1 MGIRGLTSYMEWYY
15 SKTRMWR
22 SIQVR
27 GQLVLDAMSI
37 CHCIHEK
44 YQVDWS
50 HGGQYWEMRQHFMG
64 FVDSLLAS
72 GIEPIV
78 IFDGVDYTGNKSA
91 VIWRRKRDARRC
103 TTDALL
109 GLDEASSGTPDV
121 TTQTGTEG
129 SFEASP
135 TATTQAPASSAP
147 MTDFNIIPLFAE
159 IVFCETLKEKG
170 VKFVYADG
178 DADSDIASIANYYS
192 CPVVSNDSDFFLFD
206 IKGGYI
212 PFNKLN
218 WERQPVTAQV
228 YDYIDF
234 VSKFQFRT
242 LDLPLL
248 IPAIMGND
256 YVTMVK
262 SPCLRGDI
270 AVSLL
275 QFRDRRGGTRSRR
288 DKTHEL
294 VHYLSKFMSF
304 DHFLTRVSSC
314 CQNDELST
322 IKKNFEKAK
331 EFYTSEAISMDDLM
345 SKTKLTTAN
354 GTVLPSWILN
364 QFRTGTFANL
374 LITLACNGCALPN
387 IIDNPKRRSA
397 MFVSLH
403 IRSCIYRIMSQYLK
417 EPHVYETVCIE
428 DANILVEFADESL
441 GLPSIADLTEL
452 SISQKINAIC
462 TSLQCSPGVLELFE
476 DKWKLVV
483 LSLWFWTKYVVP
495 DIRLIKSLVL
505 CFVVC
510 SSDKDPSLLISTDC
524 DKQPHNNDTLHVFSM
539 WQCVYFDAMRLN
551 NLLMN
556 PLLFT
561 SPALLFDGRLAMHYA
576 SLTLTD
582 LDNTARRVLAASRQS
597 LALFQSLVSVCNE
610 SIKTATMTDVQ
621 YDQTI
626 YHDLCYLTTDSS
638 ASNSDDDDDDD
649 KNDP

>member
-1 MGIRGLTSYMEWYY
+1 
-15 SKTRMWR
+15 
-22 SIQVR
+22 
-27 GQLVLDAMSI
+27 
-37 CHCIHEK
+37 
-44 YQVDWS
+44 
-50 HGGQYWEMRQHFMG
+50 MG
-64 FVDSLLAS
+64 FIDSLLMS

-78 IFDGVDYTGNKSA
+78 IFDGIDFTRNKGSTM
-91 VIWRRKRDARRC
+91 IKRKKNARHC
-103 TTDALL
+103 ILNIIDNAGGTPAQTST
-109 GLDEASSGTPDV
+109 ASS
-121 TTQTGTEG
+121 
-129 SFEASP
+129 AS
-135 TATTQAPASSAP
+135 AATQAPASSVPAA
-147 MTDFNIIPLFAE
+147 NSNVIPLFTDM
-159 IVFCETLKEKG
+159 VFCETLKEKG
-170 VKFVYADG
+170 VQFVYADG
-178 DADSDIASIANYYS
+178 DADSVIASIANYYS
-192 CPVVSNDSDFFLFD
+192 CPVVSNDSDFFLFN

-212 PFNKLN
+212 PFRKFK
-218 WERQPVTAQV
+218 WERQLVTAQV
-228 YDYIDF
+228 YDYTEF
-234 VSKFQFRT
+234 VSSFQFQT

-256 YVTMVK
+256 FIKMVK

-275 QFRDRRGGTRSRR
+275 QFRDRRGGTRSQR

-314 CQNDELST
+314 CQNDELSA
-322 IKKNFEKAK
+322 IEKNFEKAK

-354 GTVLPSWILN
+354 GTPVLDWMHN
-364 QFRTGTFANL
+364 QFRKGEFSTRIMAQMAKNL
-374 LITLACNGCALPN
+374 IVLLNA
-387 IIDNPKRRSA
+387 IDNPRRRSA
-397 MFVSLH
+397 MFVGLH
-403 IRSCIYRIMSQYLK
+403 IRSCIYQIMTPYLEK
-417 EPHVYETVCIE
+417 TSFRETVCV
-428 DANILVEFADESL
+428 DSHNGQNHVVYVLDDKTP
-441 GLPSIADLTEL
+441 GLL
-452 SISQKINAIC
+452 SVTNMAEQSTGCRLKALC
-462 TSLQCSPGVLELFE
+462 TSLECSPDILEWFE

-483 LSLWFWTKYVVP
+483 LSLGLWAKRVVP
-495 DIRLIKSLVL
+495 NIHLIKSLVL

-510 SSDKDPSLLISTDC
+510 SSNKDPSLLISTE
-524 DKQPHNNDTLHVFSM
+524 QPHNNDTLHVFSM
-539 WQCVYFDAMRLN
+539 WQCVYFDAMKLN

-597 LALFQSLVSVCNE
+597 LALFQSLVSICNE
-610 SIKTATMTDVQ
+610 SIKTATMTGVQ

>member
-15 SKTRMWR
+15 SKKRMWR

-27 GQLVLDAMSI
+27 GKLVLDAMSI
-37 CHCIHEK
+37 CFCIHEK
-44 YQVDWS
+44 YQIDWS
-50 HGGQYWEMRQHFMG
+50 HGGQYWELRQYFMG
-64 FVDSLLAS
+64 FIDSLLMS

-78 IFDGVDYTGNKSA
+78 IFDGIDFTGNKSSEMMK
-91 VIWRRKRDARRC
+91 RKKGARRFILNII
-103 TTDALL
+103 DNA
-109 GLDEASSGTPDV
+109 GGKPA
-121 TTQTGTEG
+121 QTSTAP
-129 SFEASP
+129 SASP
-135 TATTQAPASSAP
+135 ATQAPASSAP
-147 MTDFNIIPLFAE
+147 AANSDVIPLFTE
-159 IVFCETLKEKG
+159 MVFSETLKEKG
-170 VKFVYADG
+170 VQFVYADG
-178 DADSDIASIANYYS
+178 DADSVIASIANYYS
-192 CPVVSNDSDFFLFD
+192 CPVVSNDSDFFLFN

-212 PFNKLN
+212 PFDNLN
-218 WERQPVTAQV
+218 WEDQPVTAQV

-234 VSKFQFRT
+234 VSSFQFQT

-256 YVTMVK
+256 CIRKVK

-304 DHFLTRVSSC
+304 DHFLTHVSSC
-314 CQNDELST
+314 CQNDELSA

-331 EFYTSEAISMDDLM
+331 EFYTIEAISMDDLM

-354 GTVLPSWILN
+354 GTPVLDWMHN
-364 QFRTGTFANL
+364 QFRKGAFSTCIMSPMAKNVIVLFNA
-374 LITLACNGCALPN
+374 
-387 IIDNPKRRSA
+387 IDNPRRRSA

-403 IRSCIYRIMSQYLK
+403 IRSCIYQIMTPYL
-417 EPHVYETVCIE
+417 EQSFLPETVCVDSHNGQNHVVYVLDDKTPGLLSVTNMAE
-428 DANILVEFADESL
+428 QSTSCRLKALCMSL
-441 GLPSIADLTEL
+441 E
-452 SISQKINAIC
+452 
-462 TSLQCSPGVLELFE
+462 CSPDILEWFE

-483 LSLWFWTKYVVP
+483 LSLGFWAKRVVP
-495 DIRLIKSLVL
+495 DIHLIKSLVL

-539 WQCVYFDAMRLN
+539 WQCVYFDAMKLN

-582 LDNTARRVLAASRQS
+582 LDNTARRVLTSLQS

-610 SIKTATMTDVQ
+610 SIKMATMTGIQ
-621 YDQTI
+621 YDQTVYYNFSNKDGSPRI
-626 YHDLCYLTTDSS
+626 ADDGNEYLFYIVHAPTYI
-638 ASNSDDDDDDD
+638 
-649 KNDP
+649 

>member
-1 MGIRGLTSYMEWYY
+1 MGISGLTSYMEWYY
-15 SKTRMWR
+15 LRKWR
-22 SIQVR
+22 NIQVR
-27 GQLVLDAMSI
+27 GKLVLDAMSI
-37 CHCIHEK
+37 CFCIHKK
-44 YQVDWS
+44 YQIDWS
-50 HGGQYWEMRQHFMG
+50 HGGQYWELRQYFMG
-64 FVDSLLAS
+64 FIDSLLMS

-78 IFDGVDYTGNKSA
+78 IFDGIDFTGNKGSEMMK
-91 VIWRRKRDARRC
+91 RKEGARRC
-103 TTDALL
+103 ILNIIDNA
-109 GLDEASSGTPDV
+109 GGTPA
-121 TTQTGTEG
+121 QTSTAP
-129 SFEASP
+129 SASP
-135 TATTQAPASSAP
+135 ATQAPASSAP
-147 MTDFNIIPLFAE
+147 AANSDVIPLFTE
-159 IVFCETLKEKG
+159 MVFSETLKEKG

-178 DADSDIASIANYYS
+178 DADSVIASIANYYS
-192 CPVVSNDSDFFLFD
+192 CPVVSNDSDFFLFN

-212 PFNKLN
+212 PFQKFK
-218 WERQPVTAQV
+218 WERQLVTAQV
-228 YDYIDF
+228 YDYTEF
-234 VSKFQFRT
+234 VSSFQFQT

-248 IPAIMGND
+248 IPAIVGND
-256 YVTMVK
+256 CIKMVK

-288 DKTHEL
+288 DKTHKL

-304 DHFLTRVSSC
+304 DHFLTHVSSC

-331 EFYTSEAISMDDLM
+331 EFYTSEAISMDNLM

-374 LITLACNGCALPN
+374 FITLACNGCGLPN
-387 IIDNPKRRSA
+387 IIDNPRRRSA
-397 MFVSLH
+397 MFASLH

-441 GLPSIADLTEL
+441 GLPSIADMTEL

-462 TSLQCSPGVLELFE
+462 TSLQCSPGVLESFE
-476 DKWKLVV
+476 DKLKLVV

-539 WQCVYFDAMRLN
+539 WQCVYFDAMKLN

-561 SPALLFDGRLAMHYA
+561 SPALLFDGRLTMYYA

-582 LDNTARRVLAASRQS
+582 LDNMIRSVLTSLQS